1 MKTWNGLLKKFLHG
15 LEDEA
20 ALVYSLEEYVINNAA
35 TPRAAGLQQL
45 FPFMLKMCFH
55 DFDMV
60 TRDAVSMWV
69 DERKEEAEEAE
80 EDAAAAAAGEVNVEG
95 GAAGAGGVAG
105 EAQALRLKMFT
116 ADVTQQLLSF
126 ILAEEESTEE
136 EETDED
142 GSEDGSE
149 EEEDEE

>member
-80 EDAAAAAAGEVNVEG
+80 EDAAAAAAGEVTVEV
-95 GAAGAGGVAG
+95 GAAG

>member
-1 MKTWNGLLKKFLHG
+1 MKKFLHG

-20 ALVYSLEEYVINNAA
+20 ALVYSLEEYVVNNAA

-95 GAAGAGGVAG
+95 GAAG
-105 EAQALRLKMFT
+105 EAQALRLNMFT
-116 ADVTQQLLSF
+116 DEVTQQLLSF
-126 ILAEEESTEE
+126 ILAEEEETDE
-136 EETDED
+136 EETD
-142 GSEDGSE
+142 EDGSE